1 MPTYEMKPDDLL
13 SADVQ
18 SIPQSDDSSAYMETP
33 SLLSAINPFTDN
45 QQVQRGRDAAFRIDN
60 SLGSFIATAPFSQF
74 DKVDGYNPFDNDAA
88 DLKGYEDYA
97 DSFIDSGSPDETRAI
112 KQRIDQQMQ
121 DRQYLSETGGAG
133 TISSLAMGLIDPIN
147 LASMFV
153 PAGAVVRGGE
163 VAATAGRFALA
174 NAVGGIASEAALS
187 ATQETRTLEESAANV
202 AVDAMVGGILGAGA
216 QLLASAGQRTAVS
229 QAVSSNLRGNDS
241 PQSIGAA
248 QVFNTTL
255 DQEQLAGVGL
265 INKTLSVN
273 PGGRLAQSPSRASRA
288 INQQLAENNYFFAK
302 NDEGL
307 ATFTA
312 AETKIKQY
320 DAMLYKQMEST
331 KDAYQ
336 AYSKNIRAAGGK
348 RMNFVDFNEAVG
360 MAMRRGDQSD
370 IPEVAQAAAQI
381 RPMFEATKVRMQEL
395 GILPEDVDVST
406 AQSYLPRIY
415 KFDKILSDR
424 TEFRERI
431 ANWIQG
437 ISAKGADAA
446 SARIEK
452 IDSGLSAAAEAEPRA
467 KALADEIAAAE
478 SWSGRKTELMDEVGN
493 RTKLIGQ
500 EQDLTA
506 RLEKQQAQQAQLATA
521 KNQKLITRLN
531 KEVSDLRTKLDDV
544 ARAKEELPTLQ
555 RHLELL
561 DNPRKHRSELRKL
574 QKKANSTTRLNAS
587 RERTLKAME
596 PLSREEAEDAADEI
610 VNKIIGAPSGL
621 VPAQLLPEKI
631 IGRAGFTKS
640 RSLLIPDERIEDF
653 LESDINHV
661 MESYL
666 RQVGPE
672 IELTAQF
679 GSKDMGEQIRQVSE
693 EYTQLIKDAKTPK
706 ERAKLEKQREADLR
720 DIEAMRDRLIGTY
733 GAPKDPRSFFVRAG
747 RVARNVNFLRLLGG
761 MTISAATDL
770 MRPVM
775 QHGLSKSLRP
785 MGAMLRNMA
794 AVKVATKD
802 LREMAVGLD
811 YVLSTRTKAIAD
823 LTDPYSRRS
832 AFERGLNWGTQKF
845 GNWTLMNQWNSSLK
859 SWSGLIVQ
867 SRILDNA
874 QLLAAGKEV
883 PQKEVRKLAQIG
895 IDQSMLRRIGEQFA
909 KHGEDMDGLLTG
921 HSHLWDDRAVREAF
935 QSAVL
940 KDVDSTVVT
949 PGVGDTPLMMSNEVG
964 KMILQFKTFIFAQ
977 HNRVIASGIQQG
989 DASFYLGAMGAIALG
1004 AMVYVM
1010 KQKLSGRDIDYSPNN
1025 LVKEGIDRAGM
1036 IGWLSEPLN
1045 AVENISGGR
1054 FGLGAM
1060 FGAPPVSR
1068 FQSRNAIGA
1077 LLGPTFDMAGDG
1089 AVIANGVLNGEF
1101 DSKQVHAVRKVMPYQ
1116 NLWAIAPLLNEVEEQ
1131 LK

>member
-18 SIPQSDDSSAYMETP
+18 TIPQPDDSSAYMETP

-45 QQVQRGRDAAFRIDN
+45 QQVQRGREAAFRLDN

-97 DSFIDSGSPDETRAI
+97 DSFIDAGSPDEMRAI
-112 KQRIDQQMQ
+112 KSRIDRQMQ
-121 DRQYLSETGGAG
+121 DRQYLAETGGAG

-174 NAVGGIASEAALS
+174 NAVGGVASEAALS
-187 ATQETRTLEESAANV
+187 ATQETRTLGESAANV
-202 AVDAMVGGILGAGA
+202 AVDAMVGGILGSGA
-216 QLLASAGQRTAVS
+216 QLLAGAGKRAAVS
-229 QAVSSNLRGNDS
+229 EAVASNLRGNDS

-255 DQEQLAGVGL
+255 DQEQLAGLGL

-288 INQQLAENNYFFAK
+288 INQQLAENNYYFAK

-336 AYSKNIRAAGGK
+336 AYSKSIRSAGGQ

-360 MAMRRGDQSD
+360 MAMRRGDQSE

-381 RPMFEATKVRMQEL
+381 RQMFEATKVRMQEL

-424 TEFRERI
+424 TEFRGRI

-437 ISAKGADAA
+437 ISSKGADAA
-446 SARIEK
+446 GTRIEK
-452 IDSGLSAAAEAEPRA
+452 IDSGLATAAEAQPRA
-467 KALADEIAAAE
+467 QVLADEIAAAE
-478 SWSGRKTELMDEVGN
+478 SWSGRKTELLDEVGN
-493 RTKLIGQ
+493 RTKLVGQ

-506 RLEKQQAQQAQLATA
+506 RLEKQQSQLATA

-544 ARAKEELPTLQ
+544 ARAKEELPALQ
-555 RHLELL
+555 RHLDLL

-587 RERTLKAME
+587 RERALKAME

-720 DIEAMRDRLIGTY
+720 DIGAMRDRLIGTY

-747 RVARNVNFLRLLGG
+747 RVARNINFLRLLGG

-770 MRPVM
+770 MRPMM

-785 MGAMLRNMA
+785 MGTMLRNMSA
-794 AVKVATKD
+794 IKVATKD

-845 GNWTLMNQWNSSLK
+845 GNWTLMNQWNSALK

-874 QLLAAGKEV
+874 KILAAGKEV
-883 PQKEVRKLAQIG
+883 PQKEIRKLAQIG
-895 IDQSMLRRIGEQFA
+895 IDQSMLRRISDQFS

-989 DASFYLGAMGAIALG
+989 DASFYLGAMGTIALG

-1077 LLGPTFDMAGDG
+1077 LMGPTFDMAGDG

-1101 DSKQVHAVRKVMPYQ
+1101 DDKQTHAVRKLLPYQ
-1116 NLWAIAPLLNEVEEQ
+1116 NLFYISPLLNRVEEQ

>member
-18 SIPQSDDSSAYMETP
+18 SIPQSDDSSTYMETP

-216 QLLASAGQRTAVS
+216 QLLAGAGQRTAVS

-348 RMNFVDFNEAVG
+348 RMNFVDFNEAIG

-424 TEFRERI
+424 TEFRGRI

-446 SARIEK
+446 GARIEK

-493 RTKLIGQ
+493 RTKLISQ

-506 RLEKQQAQQAQLATA
+506 RLEKQQAQLATA

-531 KEVSDLRTKLDDV
+531 KEVSDLRTKLDDIS
-544 ARAKEELPTLQ
+544 RAKEELPTLQ

-587 RERTLKAME
+587 RERALKAME

-706 ERAKLEKQREADLR
+706 ERAKLERQREADLR

-845 GNWTLMNQWNSSLK
+845 GNWTLMNQWNSALK

-883 PQKEVRKLAQIG
+883 PQKEIRKMAQVG

-949 PGVGDTPLMMSNEVG
+949 PGVGDTPLVMSNEVG

-989 DASFYLGAMGAIALG
+989 DASFYLGAMGTIALG

-1116 NLWAIAPLLNEVEEQ
+1116 NLWAIAPLLNKVEEE

>member
-1 MPTYEMKPDDLL
+1 
-13 SADVQ
+13 
-18 SIPQSDDSSAYMETP
+18 
-33 SLLSAINPFTDN
+33 
-45 QQVQRGRDAAFRIDN
+45 
-60 SLGSFIATAPFSQF
+60 
-74 DKVDGYNPFDNDAA
+74 
-88 DLKGYEDYA
+88 
-97 DSFIDSGSPDETRAI
+97 
-112 KQRIDQQMQ
+112 
-121 DRQYLSETGGAG
+121 
-133 TISSLAMGLIDPIN
+133 ISSLAMGLIDPII
-147 LASMFV
+147 LASMLV

-174 NAVGGIASEAALS
+174 NAIGGIASEAALS
-187 ATQETRTLEESAANV
+187 ATQETRTLDESAANV
-202 AVDAMVGGILGAGA
+202 AIYAMVGGILGAGA
-216 QLLASAGQRTAVS
+216 QLLAGAGQRTAVS
-229 QAVSSNLRGNDS
+229 QAVASNLRGNDS

-424 TEFRERI
+424 TEFRGRI

-446 SARIEK
+446 GARIEK

-506 RLEKQQAQQAQLATA
+506 RLERQQAQLATA
-521 KNQKLITRLN
+521 KNQKLISRLN

-587 RERTLKAME
+587 RERALKAME

-747 RVARNVNFLRLLGG
+747 RVARNVNFLRMLGG
-761 MTISAATDL
+761 MTISAAPDL

-845 GNWTLMNQWNSSLK
+845 GNWTLMNQWNSALK

-883 PQKEVRKLAQIG
+883 PKKEVRKLAQIG

-940 KDVDSTVVT
+940 KDVDSTIVT

-964 KMILQFKTFIFAQ
+964 KMIMQFKTFFLAQ

-989 DASFYLGAMGAIALG
+989 DASFYLGAMGSIALG
-1004 AMVYVM
+1004 AMVY
-1010 KQKLSGRDIDYSPNN
+1010 
-1025 LVKEGIDRAGM
+1025 
-1036 IGWLSEPLN
+1036 
-1045 AVENISGGR
+1045 
-1054 FGLGAM
+1054 
-1060 FGAPPVSR
+1060 
-1068 FQSRNAIGA
+1068 
-1077 LLGPTFDMAGDG
+1077 
-1089 AVIANGVLNGEF
+1089 
-1101 DSKQVHAVRKVMPYQ
+1101 
-1116 NLWAIAPLLNEVEEQ
+1116 
-1131 LK
+1131 

>member
-989 DASFYLGAMGAIALG
+989 DASFYLGAMGTIALG

>member
-18 SIPQSDDSSAYMETP
+18 SIPQPDDSAAYMEAP
-33 SLLSAINPFTDN
+33 SVLSALNPFTDD
-45 QQVQRGRDAAFRIDN
+45 QLIRRSRQAAFRLDN

-88 DLKGYEDYA
+88 ELKGYEDYA
-97 DSFIDSGSPDETRAI
+97 DSFIDSGSTEETRAI
-112 KQRIDQQMQ
+112 QQRIDQQRT
-121 DRQYLSETGGAG
+121 DRQYQSELGWAG
-133 TISSLAMGLIDPIN
+133 TVSSIGMGLIDPIN
-147 LASMFV
+147 LASMLV

-187 ATQETRTLEESAANV
+187 ATQETRTLDESAANI

-216 QLLASAGQRTAVS
+216 QLLAGAGQRTAVS
-229 QAVSSNLRGNDS
+229 QAVASNLRGNDS

-424 TEFRERI
+424 TEFRGRI

-446 SARIEK
+446 GARIEK

-506 RLEKQQAQQAQLATA
+506 RLEKQQAQLATA
-521 KNQKLITRLN
+521 RNQKLITRLN

-587 RERTLKAME
+587 RERALKAME

-640 RSLLIPDERIEDF
+640 RSLLIPDEWIEDF

-693 EYTQLIKDAKTPK
+693 EYTKLIKDAKTPK
-706 ERAKLEKQREADLR
+706 ERAKLEKQRESDLR
-720 DIEAMRDRLIGTY
+720 DINAMRDRLIGTY
-733 GAPKDPRSFFVRAG
+733 GAPNDPRSFFVRAG

-775 QHGLSKSLRP
+775 QHGLRKSLRP

-832 AFERGLNWGTQKF
+832 AFERGINWGTQKF
-845 GNWTLMNQWNSSLK
+845 GNWTLMNQWNSALK

-874 QLLAAGKEV
+874 QLLATGKEV
-883 PQKEVRKLAQIG
+883 PQKEIRKMAQVG
-895 IDQSMLRRIGEQFA
+895 IDQSMLRRIGDQFA

-921 HSHLWDDRAVREAF
+921 HSHLWDDRVVREAF

-949 PGVGDTPLMMSNEVG
+949 PGVGDTPLVMSKEVG
-964 KMILQFKTFIFAQ
+964 KMLLQFKTFIFAQ

-989 DASFYLGAMGAIALG
+989 DASFYLGAMGTIALG

-1101 DSKQVHAVRKVMPYQ
+1101 DDKQTHAVRKLLPYQ
-1116 NLWAIAPLLNEVEEQ
+1116 NLFYISPLLNRVEEQ

>member
-18 SIPQSDDSSAYMETP
+18 SIPQPDDSAAYMESP
-33 SLLSAINPFTDN
+33 SVLSALNPFTDD
-45 QQVQRGRDAAFRIDN
+45 QRIQRSRQAAFRLDN
-60 SLGSFIATAPFSQF
+60 SLGSFIATAPFTQF

-88 DLKGYEDYA
+88 ELKGYEDYA
-97 DSFIDSGSPDETRAI
+97 DSFIDSGSPEETRAI
-112 KQRIDQQMQ
+112 QQRIDQQRT
-121 DRQYLSETGGAG
+121 DRQYQSELGWAG
-133 TISSLAMGLIDPIN
+133 TVSSIGMGLIDPIN

-187 ATQETRTLEESAANV
+187 ATQETRTLDESAANV

-216 QLLASAGQRTAVS
+216 QLLAGAGQRTAVS
-229 QAVSSNLRGNDS
+229 QAVANNLRGNDS

-336 AYSKNIRAAGGK
+336 AYSKNIRAAGGN

-424 TEFRERI
+424 TEFRGRI

-446 SARIEK
+446 GARIEK

-506 RLEKQQAQQAQLATA
+506 RLEKQQAQLATA

-587 RERTLKAME
+587 RERALKAME

-794 AVKVATKD
+794 SVKVATKD

-845 GNWTLMNQWNSSLK
+845 GNWTLMNQWNSALK

-883 PQKEVRKLAQIG
+883 PKKEVRKLAQIG

-989 DASFYLGAMGAIALG
+989 DASFYLGAMGTIALG

-1101 DSKQVHAVRKVMPYQ
+1101 DDKQTHAVRKLLPYQ
-1116 NLWAIAPLLNEVEEQ
+1116 NLFYISPLLNRVEEQ

>member
-1 MPTYEMKPDDLL
+1 MPTYEMKPDELL
-13 SADVQ
+13 SADVHT
-18 SIPQSDDSSAYMETP
+18 IPQPDDSSAYMETP
-33 SLLSAINPFTDN
+33 SVLSALNPVTDN
-45 QQVQRGRDAAFRIDN
+45 QQIQQSRRAAFRLDN
-60 SLGSFIATAPFSQF
+60 SLGSFIASAPFSQF

-88 DLKGYEDYA
+88 ELKGYEDYA
-97 DSFIDSGSPDETRAI
+97 GSFIDAGSPEETRAI
-112 KQRIDQQMQ
+112 QQRIDQQRT
-121 DRQYLSETGGAG
+121 DRQYQSDLGWAG
-133 TISSLAMGLIDPIN
+133 TVSSIGMGLIDPIN

-163 VAATAGRFALA
+163 IAATAGKFALA
-174 NAVGGIASEAALS
+174 NAVGGVASEAARS
-187 ATQETRTLEESAANV
+187 ATQETRTLGESAANV

-216 QLLASAGQRTAVS
+216 QLLAGAGQRAAVS
-229 QAVSSNLRGNDS
+229 QAVASNLRGNDS

-255 DQEQLAGVGL
+255 DQEQLAGLGL
-265 INKTLSVN
+265 VNKTLSVN
-273 PGGRLAQSPSRASRA
+273 PSGRLAQSPSRASRA
-288 INQQLAENNYFFAK
+288 INQQLAESNYFFAK

-336 AYSKNIRAAGGK
+336 AYSKNVRALGGK

-424 TEFRERI
+424 TEFRGRI

-446 SARIEK
+446 GTRIEK
-452 IDSGLSAAAEAEPRA
+452 IDSGLAAAAEAQPRA
-467 KALADEIAAAE
+467 QALADDIAAAD
-478 SWSGRKTELMDEVGN
+478 SWSGRSTELLDEVGK
-493 RTKLIGQ
+493 RTNLIGQ
-500 EQDLTA
+500 EADVSA
-506 RLEKQQAQQAQLATA
+506 RLENQQAQLASA
-521 KNQKLITRLN
+521 KSQKLISRLN
-531 KEVSDLRTKLDDV
+531 KEVSDLRTKLDDI
-544 ARAKEELPTLQ
+544 AKAKEELPTLQ
-555 RHLELL
+555 RHLDIL

-587 RERTLKAME
+587 RERALKAME

-621 VPAQLLPEKI
+621 VPAQLIPEKI

-693 EYTQLIKDAKTPK
+693 EYTQLIRDAKTPK
-706 ERAKLEKQREADLR
+706 ERAKLENQREADLR
-720 DIEAMRDRLIGTY
+720 DIKAMRDRLIGTY
-733 GAPKDPRSFFVRAG
+733 GAPNDPRSFFVRAG

-832 AFERGLNWGTQKF
+832 AIERGLNWGTQKF
-845 GNWTLMNQWNSSLK
+845 GNWTLMNQWNSALK

-883 PQKEVRKLAQIG
+883 PKKEIRKLAQVG
-895 IDQSMLRRIGEQFA
+895 IDQSMLRRIGDQYA

-949 PGVGDTPLMMSNEVG
+949 PGVGDTPLFFSKEG
-964 KMILQFKTFIFAQ
+964 WKIITQFKTFIFAQ
-977 HNRVIASGIQQG
+977 HNRVVASGIQQG
-989 DASFYLGAMGAIALG
+989 DASFYLGAMGTIALG

-1101 DSKQVHAVRKVMPYQ
+1101 DDKQTHAVRKLLPYQ
-1116 NLWAIAPLLNEVEEQ
+1116 NLFYISPLLNGVEEQ
-1131 LK
+1131 LR

>member
-18 SIPQSDDSSAYMETP
+18 TIPQPDDSSAYMETP
-33 SLLSAINPFTDN
+33 SVLSALNPVTDN
-45 QQVQRGRDAAFRIDN
+45 QQIQQSRSAAFRLDN
-60 SLGSFIATAPFSQF
+60 SLGSFIASAPFSQF

-88 DLKGYEDYA
+88 ELKGYEDYA
-97 DSFIDSGSPDETRAI
+97 GSFIDAGSPEETRAI
-112 KQRIDQQMQ
+112 QQRIDQQRT
-121 DRQYLSETGGAG
+121 DRQYQSDLGWAG
-133 TISSLAMGLIDPIN
+133 TVSSIGMGLIDPIN

-153 PAGAVVRGGE
+153 PAGAVVRGSE
-163 VAATAGRFALA
+163 VAATAGKFALA
-174 NAVGGIASEAALS
+174 NAVGGVASEAALS

-216 QLLASAGQRTAVS
+216 QLLAGAGQRAAVS
-229 QAVSSNLRGNDS
+229 EAVASNLRGNDS

-255 DQEQLAGVGL
+255 DQEQLAGLGL

-288 INQQLAENNYFFAK
+288 INQQLAENNYYFAK

-336 AYSKNIRAAGGK
+336 SYSKNIRSAGGT

-424 TEFRERI
+424 TEFRGRI

-437 ISAKGADAA
+437 ISSKGADAA
-446 SARIEK
+446 GTRIEK
-452 IDSGLSAAAEAEPRA
+452 IDSGLAAAAEAQPRA
-467 KALADEIAAAE
+467 QTLADEIAAAE

-506 RLEKQQAQQAQLATA
+506 RLEKQQSQLATA

-544 ARAKEELPTLQ
+544 ARAKEELPALQ
-555 RHLELL
+555 RHLDLL

-587 RERTLKAME
+587 RERALKAME

-679 GSKDMGEQIRQVSE
+679 GSKDMGEQIRQVTE

-747 RVARNVNFLRLLGG
+747 RVARNINFLRLLGG

-770 MRPVM
+770 MRPMM

-785 MGAMLRNMA
+785 MGTMLRNMSA
-794 AVKVATKD
+794 IKVATKD

-845 GNWTLMNQWNSSLK
+845 GNWTLMNQWNSALK

-883 PQKEVRKLAQIG
+883 PQKEIRKLAQIG

-989 DASFYLGAMGAIALG
+989 DASFYLGAMGTIALG

-1101 DSKQVHAVRKVMPYQ
+1101 DDKQTHAVRKLLPYQ
-1116 NLWAIAPLLNEVEEQ
+1116 NLFYISPLLNRVEEQ

>member
-18 SIPQSDDSSAYMETP
+18 AIPQPDDSAAYMETP
-33 SLLSAINPFTDN
+33 SVLSALNPVTDN
-45 QQVQRGRDAAFRIDN
+45 QQIQQSRSAAFRLDN
-60 SLGSFIATAPFSQF
+60 SLGSFIASAPFSQF

-88 DLKGYEDYA
+88 ELKGYEDYA
-97 DSFIDSGSPDETRAI
+97 GSFIDAGSPEETRAI
-112 KQRIDQQMQ
+112 QQRIDQQRT
-121 DRQYLSETGGAG
+121 DRQYQSDLGWAG
-133 TISSLAMGLIDPIN
+133 TVSSIGMGLIDPIN

-163 VAATAGRFALA
+163 VAATAGKFALA
-174 NAVGGIASEAALS
+174 NAVGGVASEAALS

-216 QLLASAGQRTAVS
+216 QLLAGAGQRAAVS
-229 QAVSSNLRGNDS
+229 EAVTSNLRGNDS

-255 DQEQLAGVGL
+255 DQEQLAGLGL

-288 INQQLAENNYFFAK
+288 INQQLAENNYYFAK

-336 AYSKNIRAAGGK
+336 AYSKNVRANGGQ

-360 MAMRRGDQSD
+360 MAMRRGDQSE

-424 TEFRERI
+424 TEFRGRI

-437 ISAKGADAA
+437 ISSKGADAA
-446 SARIEK
+446 GTRIEK
-452 IDSGLSAAAEAEPRA
+452 IDSGLAAAAEAQPRA
-467 KALADEIAAAE
+467 QTLADEIAAAE

-500 EQDLTA
+500 EQDITA
-506 RLEKQQAQQAQLATA
+506 RLEKQQAQLATA
-521 KNQKLITRLN
+521 KNQKMITRLN
-531 KEVSDLRTKLDDV
+531 KELSDLRTKLDDV
-544 ARAKEELPTLQ
+544 AKAKEELPTLQ
-555 RHLELL
+555 RHLDLL

-587 RERTLKAME
+587 RERALKAME

-679 GSKDMGEQIRQVSE
+679 GSKDMGEQIRQVTE

-720 DIEAMRDRLIGTY
+720 DIGAMRDRLIGTY
-733 GAPKDPRSFFVRAG
+733 GAPSDPRSFFVRAG
-747 RVARNVNFLRLLGG
+747 RVARNINFLRLLGG

-770 MRPVM
+770 MRPMM
-775 QHGLSKSLRP
+775 QHGLRKSLRP
-785 MGAMLRNMA
+785 MGTMLRNMSA
-794 AVKVATKD
+794 IKVATKD

-845 GNWTLMNQWNSSLK
+845 GNWTLMNQWNTALK
-859 SWSGLIVQ
+859 SWSGLIIQ

-883 PQKEVRKLAQIG
+883 PQKEIRKMAQVG
-895 IDQSMLRRIGEQFA
+895 IDQNMLRRIGDQFT
-909 KHGEDMDGLLTG
+909 KHGEDMD
-921 HSHLWDDRAVREAF
+921 
-935 QSAVL
+935 
-940 KDVDSTVVT
+940 
-949 PGVGDTPLMMSNEVG
+949 
-964 KMILQFKTFIFAQ
+964 
-977 HNRVIASGIQQG
+977 
-989 DASFYLGAMGAIALG
+989 
-1004 AMVYVM
+1004 
-1010 KQKLSGRDIDYSPNN
+1010 LSLIH
-1025 LVKEGIDRAGM
+1025 I
-1036 IGWLSEPLN
+1036 
-1045 AVENISGGR
+1045 
-1054 FGLGAM
+1054 
-1060 FGAPPVSR
+1060 
-1068 FQSRNAIGA
+1068 
-1077 LLGPTFDMAGDG
+1077 
-1089 AVIANGVLNGEF
+1089 
-1101 DSKQVHAVRKVMPYQ
+1101 
-1116 NLWAIAPLLNEVEEQ
+1116 
-1131 LK
+1131 

>member
-18 SIPQSDDSSAYMETP
+18 AIPQPDDSAAYMETP

-45 QQVQRGRDAAFRIDN
+45 QQVQRGRDAAFRLDN

-97 DSFIDSGSPDETRAI
+97 DSFIDVGSPDETRAI
-112 KQRIDQQMQ
+112 KSRIDRQLQ
-121 DRQYLSETGGAG
+121 DRQYLAETGGAG

-163 VAATAGRFALA
+163 IAATAGRFALA

-187 ATQETRTLEESAANV
+187 ATQETRTLGESAANV
-202 AVDAMVGGILGAGA
+202 AVDAMVGGILGSGA
-216 QLLASAGQRTAVS
+216 QLLAGAGQRAAVS
-229 QAVSSNLRGNDS
+229 EAVASNLRGNDS

-255 DQEQLAGVGL
+255 DQEQLAGLGL

-288 INQQLAENNYFFAK
+288 INQQLAENNYYFAK

-336 AYSKNIRAAGGK
+336 AYSKNVRATGGQ

-360 MAMRRGDQSD
+360 MAMRRGDQSE

-395 GILPEDVDVST
+395 GLLPEDVDVST

-424 TEFRERI
+424 TEFRGRI

-437 ISAKGADAA
+437 ISSKGADAA
-446 SARIEK
+446 GTRIEK
-452 IDSGLSAAAEAEPRA
+452 IDSGLAAAAEAQPRA
-467 KALADEIAAAE
+467 QTLADEIAAAE

-500 EQDLTA
+500 EQAITT
-506 RLEKQQAQQAQLATA
+506 RLEKQQGQLATA
-521 KNQKLITRLN
+521 KNQKMITRLN

-544 ARAKEELPTLQ
+544 ARAKEELPALQ
-555 RHLELL
+555 RHLDLL

-587 RERTLKAME
+587 RERALKAME

-706 ERAKLEKQREADLR
+706 ERGRLEKQRDADLR

-747 RVARNVNFLRLLGG
+747 RVARNINFLRLLGG

-785 MGAMLRNMA
+785 MGAMLRNMS

-845 GNWTLMNQWNSSLK
+845 GNWTLMNQWNSALK

-883 PQKEVRKLAQIG
+883 PQKEIRKLAQIG
-895 IDQSMLRRIGEQFA
+895 IDQSMLRRISDQFS

-977 HNRVIASGIQQG
+977 HNRVVASGIQQG
-989 DASFYLGAMGAIALG
+989 DASFYLGAMGTIALG

-1077 LLGPTFDMAGDG
+1077 LMGPTFDMAGDG

-1101 DSKQVHAVRKVMPYQ
+1101 DDKQTHAVRKLLPYQ
-1116 NLWAIAPLLNEVEEQ
+1116 NLFYISPLLNRVEEQ

>member
-1 MPTYEMKPDDLL
+1 MPTYEMKTDDLL

-18 SIPQSDDSSAYMETP
+18 SIPQPDDSSAYMETP
-33 SLLSAINPFTDN
+33 SLLSALNPFTDN

-97 DSFIDSGSPDETRAI
+97 DSFIDAGSPDETRAI

-133 TISSLAMGLIDPIN
+133 TIASLAMGLIDPIN

-163 VAATAGRFALA
+163 IAATAGRFALA

-187 ATQETRTLEESAANV
+187 ATQETRTFEESAVNV

-216 QLLASAGQRTAVS
+216 QLLAGAGQRTAVS

-336 AYSKNIRAAGGK
+336 AYSKNIRVAGGK

-370 IPEVAQAAAQI
+370 IPEVAQAATQI

-415 KFDKILSDR
+415 KFDKIISDR
-424 TEFRERI
+424 TEFRGRI

-446 SARIEK
+446 GARIEK

-506 RLEKQQAQQAQLATA
+506 RLEKQQAQLATA

-544 ARAKEELPTLQ
+544 SRAKEELPTLQ

-587 RERTLKAME
+587 RERALKAME

-845 GNWTLMNQWNSSLK
+845 GNWTLMNQWNSALK

-867 SRILDNA
+867 SRILGNA
-874 QLLAAGKEV
+874 QLLATGKEV
-883 PQKEVRKLAQIG
+883 PQKEIRKMAQIG

-989 DASFYLGAMGAIALG
+989 DASFYLGAMGTIALG

-1101 DSKQVHAVRKVMPYQ
+1101 DDKQTHAVRKLLPYQ
-1116 NLWAIAPLLNEVEEQ
+1116 NLFYISPLLNRVEEQ

>member
-18 SIPQSDDSSAYMETP
+18 AIPQPDDSAAYMETP

-45 QQVQRGRDAAFRIDN
+45 QQVQRGRDAAFRLDN

-97 DSFIDSGSPDETRAI
+97 DSFIDVGSPDETRAI
-112 KQRIDQQMQ
+112 KSRIDRQMQ
-121 DRQYLSETGGAG
+121 DRQYLAETGGAG

-174 NAVGGIASEAALS
+174 NAVGGVASEAALS
-187 ATQETRTLEESAANV
+187 ATQETRTLGESAANV

-216 QLLASAGQRTAVS
+216 QLLAGAGQRTAVS
-229 QAVSSNLRGNDS
+229 QAVASNLRGNDS

-255 DQEQLAGVGL
+255 DQEQLAGLGL

-288 INQQLAENNYFFAK
+288 INQQLAENNYYFAK

-336 AYSKNIRAAGGK
+336 SYSKNIRASGGQ

-370 IPEVAQAAAQI
+370 IPEVSQAAAQI

-424 TEFRERI
+424 TEFRGRI

-437 ISAKGADAA
+437 ISSKGADAA
-446 SARIEK
+446 GTRIEK
-452 IDSGLSAAAEAEPRA
+452 IDSGLAAAAEAQPRA

-500 EQDLTA
+500 EQDITA
-506 RLEKQQAQQAQLATA
+506 RLEKQQAQLATA
-521 KNQKLITRLN
+521 KNQKMITRLN
-531 KEVSDLRTKLDDV
+531 KELSDLRTKLDDV
-544 ARAKEELPTLQ
+544 ARAKEELPALQ
-555 RHLELL
+555 RHLDLL

-574 QKKANSTTRLNAS
+574 QKKANSTTRLNTS
-587 RERTLKAME
+587 RERALKAME

-706 ERAKLEKQREADLR
+706 ERGRLEKQRDADLR

-747 RVARNVNFLRLLGG
+747 RVARNINFLRLLGG

-785 MGAMLRNMA
+785 MGAMLRNMS

-845 GNWTLMNQWNSSLK
+845 GNWTLMNQWNSALK

-874 QLLAAGKEV
+874 NLLAAGKEV
-883 PQKEVRKLAQIG
+883 PQKEIRKLAQIG
-895 IDQSMLRRIGEQFA
+895 IDQSMLRRISDQFS

-977 HNRVIASGIQQG
+977 HNRVVASGIQQG
-989 DASFYLGAMGAIALG
+989 DASFYLGAMGTIALG

-1077 LLGPTFDMAGDG
+1077 LMGPTFDMAGDG

-1101 DSKQVHAVRKVMPYQ
+1101 DDKQTHAVRKLLPYQ
-1116 NLWAIAPLLNEVEEQ
+1116 NLFYISPLLNRVEEQ

>member
-13 SADVQ
+13 SADIQ
-18 SIPQSDDSSAYMETP
+18 SIPQPDDSAAYMQTP
-33 SLLSAINPFTDN
+33 SFLSAINPFTDN

-97 DSFIDSGSPDETRAI
+97 DSFIDAGSPEETRAI

-147 LASMFV
+147 LASMLV

-174 NAVGGIASEAALS
+174 NTVGGIASEAALS

-216 QLLASAGQRTAVS
+216 QLLAGAGQRTAVS
-229 QAVSSNLRGNDS
+229 QAVASNLRGNDS

-381 RPMFEATKVRMQEL
+381 RPMFEATKARMQEL

-424 TEFRERI
+424 TEFRGRI

-446 SARIEK
+446 GARIEK
-452 IDSGLSAAAEAEPRA
+452 IDSGLAAAAEAEPRA
-467 KALADEIAAAE
+467 KALADEISAAE

-506 RLEKQQAQQAQLATA
+506 RLKKQQAQLATA

-587 RERTLKAME
+587 RERALKAME

-775 QHGLSKSLRP
+775 QHGLSKSMRP

-845 GNWTLMNQWNSSLK
+845 GNWTLMNQWNSALK

-883 PQKEVRKLAQIG
+883 PKKEVRKLAQIG

-921 HSHLWDDRAVREAF
+921 HSHLWDDHAVREAF

-989 DASFYLGAMGAIALG
+989 DAAFYLGAMGTIALG

-1077 LLGPTFDMAGDG
+1077 LMGPTFDMAGDG

-1101 DSKQVHAVRKVMPYQ
+1101 DDKQTHAVRKLLPYQ
-1116 NLWAIAPLLNEVEEQ
+1116 NLFYISPLLNRVEEQ

>member
-18 SIPQSDDSSAYMETP
+18 SIPQPDDSSAYMETP
-33 SLLSAINPFTDN
+33 SLLSAFNPFTDN
-45 QQVQRGRDAAFRIDN
+45 QQIQRSRQAAFRLDN

-88 DLKGYEDYA
+88 ELKGYEDYA
-97 DSFIDSGSPDETRAI
+97 DSFIDSGSSEETRAI
-112 KQRIDQQMQ
+112 QQRIDQQRT
-121 DRQYLSETGGAG
+121 DRQYQSELGWAG
-133 TISSLAMGLIDPIN
+133 TVSSIGMGLIDPIN
-147 LASMFV
+147 LAAMFV

-187 ATQETRTLEESAANV
+187 ATQETRTLDESAANV

-216 QLLASAGQRTAVS
+216 QLLAGAGQRTAVS
-229 QAVSSNLRGNDS
+229 QAVASNLRGNDS

-336 AYSKNIRAAGGK
+336 AYSKNIRASGGK

-424 TEFRERI
+424 TEFRGRI

-446 SARIEK
+446 GARIEK

-467 KALADEIAAAE
+467 KSLADEIAAAE

-506 RLEKQQAQQAQLATA
+506 RLEKQQAQLATA

-587 RERTLKAME
+587 RERALKAME

-775 QHGLSKSLRP
+775 QHGLSKSMRP

-845 GNWTLMNQWNSSLK
+845 GNWTLMNQWNSALK

-874 QLLAAGKEV
+874 QLLAAGKEL
-883 PQKEVRKLAQIG
+883 PQKEIRKMAQVG

-949 PGVGDTPLMMSNEVG
+949 PGVGDTPLVMSKEVG

-989 DASFYLGAMGAIALG
+989 DASFYLGAMGTIALG

-1101 DSKQVHAVRKVMPYQ
+1101 DDKQTHAVRKLLPYQ
-1116 NLWAIAPLLNEVEEQ
+1116 NLFYISPLLNRVEEQ

>member
-18 SIPQSDDSSAYMETP
+18 SIPQPDDSSAYMETP
-33 SLLSAINPFTDN
+33 SLLSAFNPFTDN
-45 QQVQRGRDAAFRIDN
+45 QQVQRGRDAAFRIYN

-133 TISSLAMGLIDPIN
+133 IISSLAMGLIDPIN

-153 PAGAVVRGGE
+153 LAGAVVRGGK

-506 RLEKQQAQQAQLATA
+506 RLERQQAQLTTA

-802 LREMAVGLD
+802 LREMAVGLE

-845 GNWTLMNQWNSSLK
+845 GNWTLMNQWNSSFK

-940 KDVDSTVVT
+940 KDVDSTIVT

-964 KMILQFKTFIFAQ
+964 KMIMQFKTFFFAQ
-977 HNRVIASGIQQG
+977 HNRAIASGIQQG

-1068 FQSRNAIGA
+1068 SQSRNAIGA

-1101 DSKQVHAVRKVMPYQ
+1101 DDKQTHAVRKLLPYQ
-1116 NLWAIAPLLNEVEEQ
+1116 NLFYISPLLNRVEEQ

>member
-45 QQVQRGRDAAFRIDN
+45 QQIQRGRDAAFRIDN

-174 NAVGGIASEAALS
+174 NAVGGVASEAALS
-187 ATQETRTLEESAANV
+187 ATQETRTLDESAANV

-216 QLLASAGQRTAVS
+216 QLLAGAGQRTAVS

-424 TEFRERI
+424 TEFRGRI

-446 SARIEK
+446 GARIEK

-506 RLEKQQAQQAQLATA
+506 RLEKQQAQLATA
-521 KNQKLITRLN
+521 RNQKLITRLN

-587 RERTLKAME
+587 RERALKAME
-596 PLSREEAEDAADEI
+596 PLTREEAEDAADEI

-785 MGAMLRNMA
+785 MGTMLRNMA
-794 AVKVATKD
+794 AVKVAAND

-845 GNWTLMNQWNSSLK
+845 GNWTLMNQWNSALK

-989 DASFYLGAMGAIALG
+989 DASFYLGAMGTIALG

-1010 KQKLSGRDIDYSPNN
+1010 KQELSGRDIDYSPNN

-1101 DSKQVHAVRKVMPYQ
+1101 DDKQTHAVRKLLPYQ
-1116 NLWAIAPLLNEVEEQ
+1116 NLFYISPILNRVEEQ

>member
-18 SIPQSDDSSAYMETP
+18 AIPQPDDSAAYMETP
-33 SLLSAINPFTDN
+33 SVLSALNPVTDN
-45 QQVQRGRDAAFRIDN
+45 QQIQQSRSAAFRLDN
-60 SLGSFIATAPFSQF
+60 SLGSFIASAPFSQF

-88 DLKGYEDYA
+88 ELKGYEDYA
-97 DSFIDSGSPDETRAI
+97 GSFIDAGSPEETRAI
-112 KQRIDQQMQ
+112 QQRIDQQRT
-121 DRQYLSETGGAG
+121 DRQYQSDLGWAG
-133 TISSLAMGLIDPIN
+133 TVSSIGMGLIDPIN

-163 VAATAGRFALA
+163 VAATAGKFALA
-174 NAVGGIASEAALS
+174 NAVGGVASEAALS

-216 QLLASAGQRTAVS
+216 QLLAGAGQRAAVS
-229 QAVSSNLRGNDS
+229 EAVTSNLRGNDS

-255 DQEQLAGVGL
+255 DQEQLAGLGL

-288 INQQLAENNYFFAK
+288 INQQLAENNYYFAK

-336 AYSKNIRAAGGK
+336 AYSKNVRANGGQ

-360 MAMRRGDQSD
+360 MAMRRGDQSE

-424 TEFRERI
+424 TEFRGRI

-437 ISAKGADAA
+437 ISSKGADAA
-446 SARIEK
+446 GTRIEK
-452 IDSGLSAAAEAEPRA
+452 IDSGLAAAAEAQPRA
-467 KALADEIAAAE
+467 QTLADEIAAAE

-500 EQDLTA
+500 EQDITA
-506 RLEKQQAQQAQLATA
+506 RLEKQQAQLATA
-521 KNQKLITRLN
+521 KNQKMITRLN
-531 KEVSDLRTKLDDV
+531 KELSDLRTKLDDV
-544 ARAKEELPTLQ
+544 AKAKEELPTLQ
-555 RHLELL
+555 RHLDLL

-587 RERTLKAME
+587 RERALKAME

-679 GSKDMGEQIRQVSE
+679 GSKDMGEQIRQVTE

-720 DIEAMRDRLIGTY
+720 DIGAMRDRLIGTY
-733 GAPKDPRSFFVRAG
+733 GAPSDPRSFFVRAG
-747 RVARNVNFLRLLGG
+747 RVARNINFLRLLGG

-770 MRPVM
+770 MRPMM
-775 QHGLSKSLRP
+775 QHGLRKSLRP
-785 MGAMLRNMA
+785 MGTMLRNMSA
-794 AVKVATKD
+794 IKVATKD

-845 GNWTLMNQWNSSLK
+845 GNWTLMNQWNTALK
-859 SWSGLIVQ
+859 SWSGLIIQ

-883 PQKEVRKLAQIG
+883 PQKEIRKMAQVG
-895 IDQSMLRRIGEQFA
+895 IDQNMLRRIGDQFT

-949 PGVGDTPLMMSNEVG
+949 PGVGDTPLIMSKEVG

-989 DASFYLGAMGAIALG
+989 DASFYLGAMGTIALG

-1045 AVENISGGR
+1045 AVENFSGGR

-1101 DSKQVHAVRKVMPYQ
+1101 DDKQSHAVRKLLPYQ
-1116 NLWAIAPLLNEVEEQ
+1116 NLFYISPLLNRVEEQ

>member
-18 SIPQSDDSSAYMETP
+18 AIPQPDDSAAYMETP

-45 QQVQRGRDAAFRIDN
+45 QQVQRGRDAAFRLDN

-97 DSFIDSGSPDETRAI
+97 DSFIDVGSPDETRAI
-112 KQRIDQQMQ
+112 KSRIDRQMQ
-121 DRQYLSETGGAG
+121 DRQYLAETGGAG

-174 NAVGGIASEAALS
+174 NAVGGVASEAALS

-216 QLLASAGQRTAVS
+216 QLLAGAGQRTAVS
-229 QAVSSNLRGNDS
+229 QAVASNLRGNDS

-255 DQEQLAGVGL
+255 DQEQLTGLGL

-288 INQQLAENNYFFAK
+288 INQQLAENNYYFAK

-336 AYSKNIRAAGGK
+336 TYSKNVRSAGGQ

-360 MAMRRGDQSD
+360 MAMRRGDQSEV
-370 IPEVAQAAAQI
+370 PEVAQAAAQI

-424 TEFRERI
+424 TEFRGRI

-437 ISAKGADAA
+437 ISSKGADAA
-446 SARIEK
+446 GTRIEK
-452 IDSGLSAAAEAEPRA
+452 IDSGLAAAAEAQPRA
-467 KALADEIAAAE
+467 QTLSDEIAAAE

-506 RLEKQQAQQAQLATA
+506 RLEKQQSQLATA

-544 ARAKEELPTLQ
+544 ARAKEELPALQ
-555 RHLELL
+555 RHLDLL

-587 RERTLKAME
+587 RERALKAME

-679 GSKDMGEQIRQVSE
+679 GSKDMGEQIRQVTE
-693 EYTQLIKDAKTPK
+693 EYTKLIKDAKTPK

-747 RVARNVNFLRLLGG
+747 RVARNINFLRLLGG

-785 MGAMLRNMA
+785 MGAMLRNMS

-802 LREMAVGLD
+802 LREMAIGLD

-845 GNWTLMNQWNSSLK
+845 GNWTLMNQWNSALK

-883 PQKEVRKLAQIG
+883 PQKEIRKLAQIG
-895 IDQSMLRRIGEQFA
+895 IDQSMLRRISDQFA

-989 DASFYLGAMGAIALG
+989 DASFYLGAMGTIALG

-1077 LLGPTFDMAGDG
+1077 LMGPTFDMAGDG

-1101 DSKQVHAVRKVMPYQ
+1101 DDKQTHAVRKLLPYQ
-1116 NLWAIAPLLNEVEEQ
+1116 NLFYISPLLNRVEEQ

>member
-18 SIPQSDDSSAYMETP
+18 TILQPDDSSAYMETP
-33 SLLSAINPFTDN
+33 SVLSALNPFTDD
-45 QQVQRGRDAAFRIDN
+45 QQIQRSRQAAFRLDN

-74 DKVDGYNPFDNDAA
+74 DKVEGYNPFDNDAA
-88 DLKGYEDYA
+88 ELKGYEDYA
-97 DSFIDSGSPDETRAI
+97 DSFIDAGSPEETRAI
-112 KQRIDQQMQ
+112 QQRIDQQKT
-121 DRQYLSETGGAG
+121 DRQYQSDLGWSG
-133 TISSLAMGLIDPIN
+133 TVSSIGMGLIDPVN
-147 LASMFV
+147 LAAMFV

-163 VAATAGRFALA
+163 VAVTARRFALA
-174 NAVGGIASEAALS
+174 NAVGGVASEAALS
-187 ATQETRTLEESAANV
+187 TTQETRTLGESAVNV
-202 AVDAMVGGILGAGA
+202 AIDAMVGGILGAGA
-216 QLLASAGQRTAVS
+216 QLLVGAGQRAAVS
-229 QAVSSNLRGNDS
+229 GAVASNLRGNDS

-288 INQQLAENNYFFAK
+288 INQQLAENNYYFSK

-336 AYSKNIRAAGGK
+336 AYSKNIRSTGGT

-424 TEFRERI
+424 TEFRGRI

-437 ISAKGADAA
+437 ISSKGADAA
-446 SARIEK
+446 GTRIEK
-452 IDSGLSAAAEAEPRA
+452 IDSGLAAAAEAQPRA
-467 KALADEIAAAE
+467 QTLADEISAAE

-506 RLEKQQAQQAQLATA
+506 RLEKQQAQLTTA
-521 KNQKLITRLN
+521 KNQKLITRIN

-555 RHLELL
+555 RHLDLL

-587 RERTLKAME
+587 RERALKAME

-706 ERAKLEKQREADLR
+706 ERGRLEKQRDADLR

-747 RVARNVNFLRLLGG
+747 RVARNINFLRLLGG

-775 QHGLSKSLRP
+775 QHGISKSLRP
-785 MGAMLRNMA
+785 MGVMLRNMS

-845 GNWTLMNQWNSSLK
+845 GNWTLMNQWNSALK

-874 QLLAAGKEV
+874 RLLASGKEV
-883 PQKEVRKLAQIG
+883 PQKEIRKLAQIG
-895 IDQSMLRRIGEQFA
+895 IDQSMLRRISDQFS

-977 HNRVIASGIQQG
+977 HNRVIVSGIQQG
-989 DASFYLGAMGAIALG
+989 DASFYLGAMGTIALG

-1010 KQKLSGRDIDYSPNN
+1010 KQKLSGRDIDYNPNN

-1068 FQSRNAIGA
+1068 FQRRNAIGA
-1077 LLGPTFDMAGDG
+1077 LMGPTFDMAGDG

-1101 DSKQVHAVRKVMPYQ
+1101 DDKQTHAVRKLLPYQ
-1116 NLWAIAPLLNEVEEQ
+1116 NLFYISPLLNRVEEQ

>member
-187 ATQETRTLEESAANV
+187 ATQETRTLDESAANV

-216 QLLASAGQRTAVS
+216 QLLAGAGQRAVVS
-229 QAVSSNLRGNDS
+229 QAVSSNLLGNDS

-273 PGGRLAQSPSRASRA
+273 PGGRLAQSPSRTSRA

-424 TEFRERI
+424 TEFRGRI

-506 RLEKQQAQQAQLATA
+506 RLEKQQAQLATA

-531 KEVSDLRTKLDDV
+531 KEVSDLRTKLDDI

-720 DIEAMRDRLIGTY
+720 DIEAMRDRLLGTY

-845 GNWTLMNQWNSSLK
+845 GNWTLMNQWNSALK

-883 PQKEVRKLAQIG
+883 PKKEVRKLAQIG

-964 KMILQFKTFIFAQ
+964 KMIMQFKTFIFAQ

-989 DASFYLGAMGAIALG
+989 DASFYLGAMGTIALG

-1101 DSKQVHAVRKVMPYQ
+1101 DDKQTHAVRKLLPYQ
-1116 NLWAIAPLLNEVEEQ
+1116 NLFYISPLLNRVEEQ

>member
-18 SIPQSDDSSAYMETP
+18 TILQPDDSSAYMETP
-33 SLLSAINPFTDN
+33 SVLSALNPFTDD
-45 QQVQRGRDAAFRIDN
+45 QQIQRSRQAAFRLDN

-74 DKVDGYNPFDNDAA
+74 DKVEGYNPFDNDAA
-88 DLKGYEDYA
+88 ELKGYEDYA
-97 DSFIDSGSPDETRAI
+97 DSFIDAGSPEETRAI
-112 KQRIDQQMQ
+112 QQRIDQQKT
-121 DRQYLSETGGAG
+121 DRQYQSDLGWSG
-133 TISSLAMGLIDPIN
+133 TVSSIGMGLIDPVN
-147 LASMFV
+147 LAAMFV

-163 VAATAGRFALA
+163 VAVTARRFALA
-174 NAVGGIASEAALS
+174 NAVGGVASEAALS
-187 ATQETRTLEESAANV
+187 TTQETRTLGESAVNV
-202 AVDAMVGGILGAGA
+202 AIDAMVGGILGAGA
-216 QLLASAGQRTAVS
+216 QLLVGAGQRAAVS
-229 QAVSSNLRGNDS
+229 GAVASNLRGNDS

-288 INQQLAENNYFFAK
+288 INQQLAENNYYFSK

-336 AYSKNIRAAGGK
+336 AYSKNIRSTGGT

-424 TEFRERI
+424 TEFRGRI

-437 ISAKGADAA
+437 ISSKGADAA
-446 SARIEK
+446 GTRIEK
-452 IDSGLSAAAEAEPRA
+452 IDSGLAAAAEAQPRA
-467 KALADEIAAAE
+467 QTLADEISAAE

-506 RLEKQQAQQAQLATA
+506 RLEKQQAQLTTA

-555 RHLELL
+555 RHLDLL

-587 RERTLKAME
+587 RERALKAME

-706 ERAKLEKQREADLR
+706 ERGRLEKQRDADLR

-747 RVARNVNFLRLLGG
+747 RVARNINFLRLLGG

-775 QHGLSKSLRP
+775 QHGISKSLRP
-785 MGAMLRNMA
+785 MGVMLRNMS

-845 GNWTLMNQWNSSLK
+845 GNWTLMNQWNSALK

-874 QLLAAGKEV
+874 RLLASGKEV
-883 PQKEVRKLAQIG
+883 PQKEIRKLAQIG
-895 IDQSMLRRIGEQFA
+895 IDQSMLRRISDQFS

-977 HNRVIASGIQQG
+977 HNRVIVSGIQQG
-989 DASFYLGAMGAIALG
+989 DASFYLGAMGTIALG

-1010 KQKLSGRDIDYSPNN
+1010 KQKLSGRDIDYNPNN

-1077 LLGPTFDMAGDG
+1077 LMGPTFDMAGDG

-1101 DSKQVHAVRKVMPYQ
+1101 DDKQTHAVRKLLPYQ
-1116 NLWAIAPLLNEVEEQ
+1116 NLFYISPLLNRVEEQ

>member
-18 SIPQSDDSSAYMETP
+18 SIPQPDDSSAYMETP
-33 SLLSAINPFTDN
+33 SLLSAFNPFTDN
-45 QQVQRGRDAAFRIDN
+45 QQVKRGRDAAFRIVN

-112 KQRIDQQMQ
+112 KQRIDQLMQ
-121 DRQYLSETGGAG
+121 DRQYLSEIGGAG

-153 PAGAVVRGGE
+153 LAGAVVRGGK

-187 ATQETRTLEESAANV
+187 ATQETRTLDESAANV

-216 QLLASAGQRTAVS
+216 QLLAGAGQRTAVS
-229 QAVSSNLRGNDS
+229 QAVANNLRGNDS

-424 TEFRERI
+424 TEFRGRI

-446 SARIEK
+446 GARIEK

-506 RLEKQQAQQAQLATA
+506 RLERQQAQLTTA
-521 KNQKLITRLN
+521 KNQKPISRLN

-587 RERTLKAME
+587 RERALKAME

-733 GAPKDPRSFFVRAG
+733 GAPKDPMSFFVRAG

-845 GNWTLMNQWNSSLK
+845 GNWTLMNQWNSALK

-883 PQKEVRKLAQIG
+883 PKKEVRKLAQIG

-989 DASFYLGAMGAIALG
+989 DASFYLGAMGTIALG

-1045 AVENISGGR
+1045 AAENISGGR

-1077 LLGPTFDMAGDG
+1077 LMGPTFDMAGDG

-1101 DSKQVHAVRKVMPYQ
+1101 DDKQTHAVRKLLPYQ
-1116 NLWAIAPLLNEVEEQ
+1116 NLFYISPLLNRVEEQ

>member
-18 SIPQSDDSSAYMETP
+18 SIPQPDDSSAYMETP

-187 ATQETRTLEESAANV
+187 STQETRTLDESVANV

-216 QLLASAGQRTAVS
+216 QLLAGAGQRTAVS

-288 INQQLAENNYFFAK
+288 IGQQLAENNYFFAK
-302 NDEGL
+302 NDEGI

-336 AYSKNIRAAGGK
+336 AYSKNIRATGGK

-424 TEFRERI
+424 TEFRGRI

-446 SARIEK
+446 GARIEK
-452 IDSGLSAAAEAEPRA
+452 IDSGLAAAAEAEPRA

-506 RLEKQQAQQAQLATA
+506 RLEKQQAQLATT

-561 DNPRKHRSELRKL
+561 DNPRKHRAELRKL
-574 QKKANSTTRLNAS
+574 QKKVNSTTRLNAS
-587 RERTLKAME
+587 RERALKAME

-640 RSLLIPDERIEDF
+640 RTLLIPDERIEDF

-706 ERAKLEKQREADLR
+706 ERAKLEKQREADIR

-785 MGAMLRNMA
+785 MGTMLRNMA
-794 AVKVATKD
+794 AVKLATKD

-845 GNWTLMNQWNSSLK
+845 GNWTLMNQWNSALK

-883 PQKEVRKLAQIG
+883 PKKEVRKLAQIG

-989 DASFYLGAMGAIALG
+989 DASFYLGAMGTIALG

-1101 DSKQVHAVRKVMPYQ
+1101 DDKQTHAVRKLLPYQ
-1116 NLWAIAPLLNEVEEQ
+1116 NLFYISPLLNRVEEQ

>member
-1 MPTYEMKPDDLL
+1 
-13 SADVQ
+13 
-18 SIPQSDDSSAYMETP
+18 
-33 SLLSAINPFTDN
+33 
-45 QQVQRGRDAAFRIDN
+45 
-60 SLGSFIATAPFSQF
+60 
-74 DKVDGYNPFDNDAA
+74 
-88 DLKGYEDYA
+88 
-97 DSFIDSGSPDETRAI
+97 
-112 KQRIDQQMQ
+112 
-121 DRQYLSETGGAG
+121 
-133 TISSLAMGLIDPIN
+133 
-147 LASMFV
+147 
-153 PAGAVVRGGE
+153 
-163 VAATAGRFALA
+163 
-174 NAVGGIASEAALS
+174 
-187 ATQETRTLEESAANV
+187 
-202 AVDAMVGGILGAGA
+202 MVGGILGAGA
-216 QLLASAGQRTAVS
+216 QLLAGAGQRTAVS

-424 TEFRERI
+424 TEFRGRI

-446 SARIEK
+446 GARIEK

-506 RLEKQQAQQAQLATA
+506 RLEKQQAQLATA

-587 RERTLKAME
+587 RERALKAME

-845 GNWTLMNQWNSSLK
+845 GNWTLMNQWNSALK

-989 DASFYLGAMGAIALG
+989 DASFYLGAMGTIALG

-1116 NLWAIAPLLNEVEEQ
+1116 NLWAIAPLLNKVEEE

>member
-18 SIPQSDDSSAYMETP
+18 SIPQPDDSSAYMETP
-33 SLLSAINPFTDN
+33 SLLSALNPFTDN

-97 DSFIDSGSPDETRAI
+97 GSFIDAGSPDETRAI

-133 TISSLAMGLIDPIN
+133 KISSLAMGLIDPIN

-174 NAVGGIASEAALS
+174 NAVGGIASEAALI
-187 ATQETRTLEESAANV
+187 ATQETRTLDESAANV

-216 QLLASAGQRTAVS
+216 QLLAGAGQRTAVS
-229 QAVSSNLRGNDS
+229 QAVASNLRGNDS

-336 AYSKNIRAAGGK
+336 AYSKNIRASGVK

-424 TEFRERI
+424 TEFRGRI

-446 SARIEK
+446 GARIEK
-452 IDSGLSAAAEAEPRA
+452 IDSGLAAAAEAEPRA
-467 KALADEIAAAE
+467 KALADEISAAE
-478 SWSGRKTELMDEVGN
+478 SWSGRKAELMDEVGN

-506 RLEKQQAQQAQLATA
+506 RLESQQTQLATA
-521 KNQKLITRLN
+521 RNQKLITRLN

-587 RERTLKAME
+587 RERALKAME

-621 VPAQLLPEKI
+621 VPSQLLPEKI

-845 GNWTLMNQWNSSLK
+845 GNWTLMNQWNSALK

-883 PQKEVRKLAQIG
+883 PQKEIRKLAQIG
-895 IDQSMLRRIGEQFA
+895 IDQSMLRRIGEQYA

-989 DASFYLGAMGAIALG
+989 DASFYLGAMGTIALG

-1077 LLGPTFDMAGDG
+1077 LMGPTFDMAGDG

-1101 DSKQVHAVRKVMPYQ
+1101 DDKQTHAVRKLLPYQ
-1116 NLWAIAPLLNEVEEQ
+1116 NLFYISPLLNRVEEQ

>member
-18 SIPQSDDSSAYMETP
+18 NIPQPDDSSAYTETP

-74 DKVDGYNPFDNDAA
+74 DKVDGYNPFDNNAA

-97 DSFIDSGSPDETRAI
+97 DSFIDAGSPDETRAI
-112 KQRIDQQMQ
+112 KNRIDQQMQ

-174 NAVGGIASEAALS
+174 NAVGGVASEAALS
-187 ATQETRTLEESAANV
+187 ATQETRTLGESVANV
-202 AVDAMVGGILGAGA
+202 AVDAMVGGILGSGA
-216 QLLASAGQRTAVS
+216 QLLAGAGQRAAVS
-229 QAVSSNLRGNDS
+229 EAVANNLRGNDS

-255 DQEQLAGVGL
+255 DQEQLAGLGL

-288 INQQLAENNYFFAK
+288 INQQLAENNYYFAK

-336 AYSKNIRAAGGK
+336 SYSKNIRSAGGQ

-360 MAMRRGDQSD
+360 MAMRRGDQSE
-370 IPEVAQAAAQI
+370 IPEVAQAATQI

-424 TEFRERI
+424 TEFRGRI

-437 ISAKGADAA
+437 ISSKGADAA
-446 SARIEK
+446 GTRIEK
-452 IDSGLSAAAEAEPRA
+452 IDSGLAAAAEAQPRA
-467 KALADEIAAAE
+467 QTLADEISAAE

-500 EQDLTA
+500 EQDITA
-506 RLEKQQAQQAQLATA
+506 RLEKQQAQLSTA

-587 RERTLKAME
+587 RERALKAME

-706 ERAKLEKQREADLR
+706 ERGRLEKQRDADLR

-747 RVARNVNFLRLLGG
+747 RVARNINFLRLLGG

-785 MGAMLRNMA
+785 MGAMLNNMA

-832 AFERGLNWGTQKF
+832 ALERGLNWGTQKF
-845 GNWTLMNQWNSSLK
+845 GNWTLMNQWNSALK

-874 QLLAAGKEV
+874 RLLAAGKEV
-883 PQKEVRKLAQIG
+883 PQKEIRKLAQIG
-895 IDQSMLRRIGEQFA
+895 IDQSMLRRISDQFS

-921 HSHLWDDRAVREAF
+921 HSHLWNDRAVREAF

-977 HNRVIASGIQQG
+977 HNRVVASGIQQG
-989 DASFYLGAMGAIALG
+989 DASFYLGAMGTIALG

-1010 KQKLSGRDIDYSPNN
+1010 KQKLSRRDIDYSPNN

-1077 LLGPTFDMAGDG
+1077 LMGPTFDMAGDG

-1101 DSKQVHAVRKVMPYQ
+1101 DDKQTHAVRKLLPYQ
-1116 NLWAIAPLLNEVEEQ
+1116 NLFYISPLLNRVEEQ

>member
-18 SIPQSDDSSAYMETP
+18 SIPQPDDSAAYMESP
-33 SLLSAINPFTDN
+33 SVLSALNPFTDD
-45 QQVQRGRDAAFRIDN
+45 QRIQRSRQAAFRLDN
-60 SLGSFIATAPFSQF
+60 SLGSFIATAPFTQF

-88 DLKGYEDYA
+88 ELKGYEDYA
-97 DSFIDSGSPDETRAI
+97 DSFIDSGSPEETRAI
-112 KQRIDQQMQ
+112 QQRIDQQRT
-121 DRQYLSETGGAG
+121 DRQYQSELGWAG
-133 TISSLAMGLIDPIN
+133 TVSSIGMGLIDPIN

-187 ATQETRTLEESAANV
+187 ATQETRTLDESAANV

-216 QLLASAGQRTAVS
+216 QLLAGAGQRTAVS
-229 QAVSSNLRGNDS
+229 QAVANNLRGNDS

-336 AYSKNIRAAGGK
+336 AYSKNIRAAGGN

-424 TEFRERI
+424 TEFRGRI

-446 SARIEK
+446 GARIEK

-506 RLEKQQAQQAQLATA
+506 RLEKQQAQLATA

-587 RERTLKAME
+587 RERALKAME

-794 AVKVATKD
+794 SVKVATKD

-845 GNWTLMNQWNSSLK
+845 GNWTLMNQWNSALK

-883 PQKEVRKLAQIG
+883 PKKEVRKLAQIG

-989 DASFYLGAMGAIALG
+989 DASFYLGAMGTIALG

-1101 DSKQVHAVRKVMPYQ
+1101 DSKQVHAVRKVMLYQ
-1116 NLWAIAPLLNEVEEQ
+1116 NLWAIAPLLNQVEEQ

>member
-18 SIPQSDDSSAYMETP
+18 SIPQPDDSSAYMETP
-33 SLLSAINPFTDN
+33 SLLSAFNPFTDN

-97 DSFIDSGSPDETRAI
+97 DSFIDAGSPDETRAI
-112 KQRIDQQMQ
+112 KQRIDQQVQ

-187 ATQETRTLEESAANV
+187 ATQETRTLDESAANV

-216 QLLASAGQRTAVS
+216 QLLAGAGQRTAVS
-229 QAVSSNLRGNDS
+229 QAVASNLRGNDS

-424 TEFRERI
+424 TEFRGRI

-446 SARIEK
+446 GARIEK

-467 KALADEIAAAE
+467 KALADEISAAE

-506 RLEKQQAQQAQLATA
+506 RLEKQQAQLATA

-587 RERTLKAME
+587 RERALKAMQ
-596 PLSREEAEDAADEI
+596 PLTREEAEDAADEI

-775 QHGLSKSLRP
+775 QHGLRKSLRP

-845 GNWTLMNQWNSSLK
+845 GNWTLMNQWNSALK

-883 PQKEVRKLAQIG
+883 PKKEVRKLAQIG

-989 DASFYLGAMGAIALG
+989 DASFYLGAMGTIALG

>member
-18 SIPQSDDSSAYMETP
+18 SIPQSDDSSTYMETP

-216 QLLASAGQRTAVS
+216 QLLAGAGQRTAVS

-424 TEFRERI
+424 TEFRGRI

-446 SARIEK
+446 GARIEK
-452 IDSGLSAAAEAEPRA
+452 IDSGLSAAAEAEPLA

-493 RTKLIGQ
+493 RTKLISQ

-506 RLEKQQAQQAQLATA
+506 RLEKQQAQLATA

-531 KEVSDLRTKLDDV
+531 KEVSDLRTKLDDIS
-544 ARAKEELPTLQ
+544 RAKEELPTLQ

-587 RERTLKAME
+587 RERALKAME

-706 ERAKLEKQREADLR
+706 ERAKLERQREADLR

-845 GNWTLMNQWNSSLK
+845 GNWTLMNQWNSALK

-883 PQKEVRKLAQIG
+883 PQKEIRKMAQVG
-895 IDQSMLRRIGEQFA
+895 IDQSMLHRIGEQFA

-949 PGVGDTPLMMSNEVG
+949 PGVGDTPLVMSNEVG

-989 DASFYLGAMGAIALG
+989 DASFYLGAMGTIALG

-1101 DSKQVHAVRKVMPYQ
+1101 DDKQTHAVRKLLPYQ
-1116 NLWAIAPLLNEVEEQ
+1116 NLFYISPLLNRVEEQ
-1131 LK
+1131 FK